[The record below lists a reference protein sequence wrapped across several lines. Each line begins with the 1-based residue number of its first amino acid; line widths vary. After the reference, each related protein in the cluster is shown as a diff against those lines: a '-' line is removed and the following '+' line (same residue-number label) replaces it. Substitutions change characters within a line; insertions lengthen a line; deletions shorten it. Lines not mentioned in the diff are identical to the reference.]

1 MFKAYKYR
9 IYPTEE
15 QKVFFAKTFGCCR
28 LVWNLMLTEKQEAF
42 KNGEII
48 HIPSPAKY
56 KNQYPFLREVDSR
69 ALGDM
74 YLRLAKAYNNHFK
87 NKSHFGL
94 PQFKKKKESKQSY
107 TTYEYIKVKDN
118 LLKLPKLKSWV
129 KIKLHRPFS
138 GIIKSTTITKTPS
151 GKYYASITVETDEV
165 RNKIVEPT
173 STACGIDL
181 GISTF
186 ATVTND
192 SGSQKIDHP
201 HYLKKSEKKLT
212 RLQRQLFKKKLGS
225 SNREKARLQLAKY
238 YEYVG
243 NMRKDFLHK
252 LSKAVIDENQ
262 VITVEDLDVKSM
274 LQNKYLAKSISD
286 SSWTMFVTY
295 LEYKAQWYG
304 RKLIKVDRYFPSTQ
318 LCSNCGY
325 INKALTLSDREWTCP
340 QCGTHHDRDITASV
354 NLYKVGLAQSDLKPV
369 EIGSVDDRK
378 MKVLPK
384 KQPIIEAG
392 N

>member
-1 MFKAYKYR
+1 MLKAYKYR

-15 QKVFFAKTFGCCR
+15 QKVFFAKTFGSCR
-28 LVWNLMLTEKQEAF
+28 LVWNLMLAERETAF

-48 HIPSPAKY
+48 PLPSPAKY
-56 KNQYPFLREVDSR
+56 KNQYPFLREVDSY
-69 ALGDM
+69 ALNDM
-74 YLRLAKAYNNHFK
+74 YLRLTKAYNNHFK
-87 NKSHFGL
+87 NKQHFGL

-107 TTYEYIKVKDN
+107 TTYECIKVKDN

-129 KIKLHRPFS
+129 KIKLHRPFV
-138 GIIKSTTITKTPS
+138 GKIKSVTITKTLS
-151 GKYYASITVETDEV
+151 SKYYASILIDTDEV

-192 SGSQKIDHP
+192 LESQKIDHP
-201 HYLKKSEKKLT
+201 HYLKKAEKKLT
-212 RLQRQLFKKKLGS
+212 RLHKQLSKKKLGS
-225 SNREKARLQLAKY
+225 NNREKARLKLAKY
-238 YEYVG
+238 YEYVS
-243 NMRKDFLHK
+243 NMRQDFLHK
-252 LSKAVIDENQ
+252 LSKTVIDENQ
-262 VITVEDLDVKSM
+262 VITVEDLDVKGM
-274 LQNKYLAKSISD
+274 LQTRYLAKSISD
-286 SSWTMFVTY
+286 SGWSMFVTY

-340 QCGTHHDRDITASV
+340 ICGTHHDRDITASV

-369 EIGSVDDRK
+369 EIGSVDERK
-378 MKVLPK
+378 TKVLPK